1 MDIDASTI
9 NKYNELGTTQSQ
21 SGDTNLNT
29 ENAKMFQDVLIRYA
43 KVLETGGLNVSDHM
57 FANAFHYNKSGY
69 NYADPPQVGKSY
81 VFITRP
87 DFNWAKNNI
96 NAVPFFDWFI
106 QSPLGKQCA
115 AMLTHPHRKINHSYH
130 VDDFPSKRKAAEK
143 FWEEATRI
151 QNNAGNDIDIN
162 KSDDRSMWQQMVD
175 FMMNKTSW
183 KYVSKWDD
191 EVEGNPNPVQEQVNE
206 YGNTEEYDFR
216 MNKPP
221 AEVEAK
227 DKPKGDTSFWLANR
241 VLKHY
246 SRNGISENFRD
257 TILYNSPFI
266 PLLSN
271 HCTEVP
277 GAKDFVLGSFETE
290 GDYYGGRL
298 NYPTGGGDINSS
310 GEISLTFRDNYWSQ
324 IFYLF
329 YMWVLYI
336 DLISRGEI
344 MPRITNIWEK
354 ELDYTCSIYVFVLDK
369 DQSVIKGWAKYTG
382 CSPRSVPMGGIMHSD
397 KSDNDNW
404 RNISIPFV
412 YNHVEYMNPEI
423 FMDFNFVAETEFDRK
438 LNNNFMGFN
447 IWNSMK
453 KYGELNNSK
462 GGEGIW
468 KNVSKE
474 ERGHSGRH
482 PDRLLSLLT
491 SRQDRSIGNS
501 EDEQDAI
508 NRQMP
513 PETLIKNEHFGYYP
527 HIENGR
533 FVWLSFEDTQF
544 DSETDTKGMSLK
556 EKLETKINK
565 NLRDQIS

>member
-1 MDIDASTI
+1 MEIDAKTI
-9 NKYNELGTTQSQ
+9 EKYNDLSRTQTQTDVTLDS
-21 SGDTNLNT
+21 T
-29 ENAKMFQDVLIRYA
+29 NAKMYQDILIRYA

-96 NAVPFFDWFI
+96 NAVPFFDWII
-106 QSPLGKQCA
+106 QSPMGKQCA

-130 VDDFPSKRKAAEK
+130 VDDFPKKRTIMEK
-143 FWEEATRI
+143 YWDEAKRLENDAGKSIELEKSNDKGIWE
-151 QNNAGNDIDIN
+151 
-162 KSDDRSMWQQMVD
+162 SL
-175 FMMNKTSW
+175 KTFVQ
-183 KYVSKWDD
+183 KLGYVSKWDD
-191 EVEGNPNPVQEQVNE
+191 GEGTVETQTNE
-206 YGNTEEYDFR
+206 YGNEEEYDFR

-221 AEVEAK
+221 AEVIAGE
-227 DKPKGDTSFWLANR
+227 PGSTEMWLANR

-246 SRNGISENFRD
+246 SRNGISENYYD

-277 GAKDFVLGSFETE
+277 GGKDFVLGSFETE

-298 NYPTGGGDINSS
+298 NYPTGSGDLNSS
-310 GEISLTFRDNYWSQ
+310 GEITLTFRDNYWNQ

-336 DLISRGEI
+336 DLASRGEI
-344 MPRITNIWEK
+344 VPRITNIWEK
-354 ELDYTCSIYVFVLDK
+354 ILDYTCSIYVFVLDK

-404 RNISIPFV
+404 RSISIPFV
-412 YNHVEYMNPEI
+412 YNHVEYMNPET
-423 FMDFNFVAETEFDRK
+423 FMDFNFIAETEFNRK
-438 LNNNFMGFN
+438 INDNFMGFN
-447 IWNSMK
+447 IWNSRK
-453 KYGELNNSK
+453 KYGQFE
-462 GGEGIW
+462 EGIW
-468 KNVSKE
+468 KTVVKE
-474 ERGHSGRH
+474 ERGHSGKH

-491 SRQDRSIGNS
+491 KTEGKRVGTS
-501 EDEQDAI
+501 EDEQNAI

-513 PETLIKNEHFGYYP
+513 PETLLKNEHFGYYP

-533 FVWLSFEDTQF
+533 FVWLKFEDSQF
-544 DSETDTKGMSLK
+544 DSEADTKGLSLS
-556 EKLETKINK
+556 EKLESKIQK
-565 NLRDQIS
+565 NLRDQTS